1 VVGRRP
7 RLAGQPCPA
16 PVARA
21 IVDDCLTLIDTL
33 DPIVARLQRDLR
45 ARAKLDLRVTALQV
59 LPGVGQITAM
69 TLVAEIG
76 DVTGFATAASCA
88 PGRG

>member
-1 VVGRRP
+1 
-7 RLAGQPCPA
+7 
-16 PVARA
+16 
-21 IVDDCLTLIDTL
+21 
-33 DPIVARLQRDLR
+33 
-45 ARAKLDLRVTALQV
+45 V

-69 TLVAEIG
+69 TLVVEIG